1 MAEVIEYFLDGK
13 LLKWL
18 HSHDYPEAKC
28 AVIDLLYKRY
38 KKFSKKTSN
47 AEKISEID
55 AGELIRRLNNVS
67 YEMSSEKKIDA
78 SKLIRQLSDVSDEI
92 YDENKTNAA
101 KKENLQLIEKRLE
114 KIDAGEIISGSFCRR
129 VYW

>member
-1 MAEVIEYFLDGK
+1 
-13 LLKWL
+13 
-18 HSHDYPEAKC
+18 
-28 AVIDLLYKRY
+28 
-38 KKFSKKTSN
+38 
-47 AEKISEID
+47 
-55 AGELIRRLNNVS
+55 
-67 YEMSSEKKIDA
+67 MSSEKKIDA
-78 SKLIRQLSDVSDEI
+78 SELIKQLSDVSDEI